1 MRYEWRYYTSVY
13 LGKARIH
20 DEKKEIKDF
29 DLLGARLV
37 DPETGIDRVADLFI
51 RQGIIYH
58 ESPLD
63 KKPLKVFNLSGQVI
77 LPGLLDLRA
86 HNRVPGFGKSE
97 NIESLTKAAA
107 KGGFSSILAMPDT
120 NPYSDNPATIRYIQD
135 RVKQTSKIKVY
146 LSGCLT
152 IGSKGESIAPV
163 GSLKDVG
170 VVAVTDCPSTP
181 SDNEIFTNAIKY
193 AKMFNLTVI
202 DFPQDSF
209 LTQNSHAHE
218 SALSI
223 KMGLRGNPR
232 LAEELSVQRAILVA
246 KHLETSIHIS
256 SISSAGS
263 VSLIKMAKES
273 NIQITADVSAHHLI
287 STENLIKDY
296 NTCAK
301 LLPPLREETDRISL
315 IEGIKL
321 NIIDACNSS
330 HEPYSE
336 HLKNVE
342 FDKAP
347 SGATGLETALL
358 SFLDAIDQKDPF
370 PLAAKKMSTNPHAIL
385 NIPRPTLNEG
395 ECANLVVIN
404 QDEEFVYNPK
414 LGESLSLTPL

>member
-1 MRYEWRYYTSVY
+1 
-13 LGKARIH
+13 
-20 DEKKEIKDF
+20 
-29 DLLGARLV
+29 
-37 DPETGIDRVADLFI
+37 
-51 RQGIIYH
+51 
-58 ESPLD
+58 
-63 KKPLKVFNLSGQVI
+63 
-77 LPGLLDLRA
+77 
-86 HNRVPGFGKSE
+86 VPGFGKSE

-107 KGGFSSILAMPDT
+107 KGGFSSILAMPNT

-135 RVKQTSKIKVY
+135 RIKQTAKIKVY

-193 AKMFNLTVI
+193 AKMFNLAVI

-223 KMGLRGNPR
+223 KMGLRGSPR

-246 KHLETSIHIS
+246 KHLGISIHIS

-263 VSLIKMAKES
+263 VSLIKTAKES

-358 SFLDAIDQKDPF
+358 SFLEAIDQKDPF
-370 PLAAKKMSTNPHAIL
+370 PMAARKMSTNPHAIL
-385 NIPRPTLNEG
+385 NIPRPTLNQG

-404 QDEEFVYNPK
+404 QDEEFAYNPN
-414 LGESLSLTPL
+414 LGESLSFNNPLGNHRFKHSISLTTSDGKIAYEKKGN